1 MLFSMILQ
9 LFSVFITRRRSEN
22 SIKTAAVTVSVTV
35 QGHYDVR
42 QAPVVFGIARCR
54 SFDTGLVYINCYIDI
69 VAVLFVNKFLIT
81 VS

>member
-22 SIKTAAVTVSVTV
+22 SIETAAVTVTV

-42 QAPVVFGIARCR
+42 QAPVVFGIIARCL
-54 SFDTGLVYINCYIDI
+54 SKCKAYGSSYYQSYKSAYTVVY
-69 VAVLFVNKFLIT
+69 
-81 VS
+81 